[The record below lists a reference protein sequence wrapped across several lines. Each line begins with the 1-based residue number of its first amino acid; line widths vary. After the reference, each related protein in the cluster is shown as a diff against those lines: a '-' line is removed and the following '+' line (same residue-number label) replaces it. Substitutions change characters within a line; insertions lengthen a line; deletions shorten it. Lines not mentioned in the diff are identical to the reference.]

1 MAEEYFYQEYPKYM
15 CHPDGRWTEVHDK
28 NEEGH
33 MQGEGFVFSPSEYG
47 VETAPAAPQVHQG
60 GFRQPGYVDPSSRGG
75 ATGSTPSNPQHVA
88 ASQAASQAEARRLQA
103 EAEGRGE
110 STADQAAQAEVAK
123 LQEEAKQREEARQRS
138 EEASRQGQPPDPGR
152 STPRR
157 G

>member
-1 MAEEYFYQEYPKYM
+1 MAEEYFYKEYPKYM

-60 GFRQPGYVDPSSRGG
+60 GFRQPGYVSPSSLGG
-75 ATGSTPSNPQHVA
+75 SGGRPDPQHVA
-88 ASQAASQAEARRLQA
+88 AQQAASQAEARRLQA

-110 STADQAAQAEVAK
+110 SSADQAAQAEVAK